1 MRSSIDNPMGK
12 YAQVAK
18 QLENPAVKLDVLA
31 RYAQGQNPAV
41 PEFLALAEIKRRQ
54 SLNQHSP
61 APAQTTVQEDLVRAA
76 APQPMMPQGM
86 PQQMPQQMAGLQ
98 AMQRPQGV
106 AALPSGMD
114 AQSLAGGGIVAF
126 DNGGYVNEEM
136 QYAGGGIVAFAGD
149 KRSDVEDPY
158 ADNEYMKRVLRNQEA
173 VSGDFGLGELAK
185 LRNYDPVQSSYRLV
199 KQGIMDPFNR
209 FIRQS
214 PGEQAVA
221 FNAASEARSG
231 QRPMFVNRPEDT
243 ARDVA
248 AVEEAKR
255 KAAIPTTSEQV
266 RKMMPEER
274 NLKPDELGRYVAGPN
289 DESKLYEAE
298 ALAKKISPKGE
309 ALPTVGEKGRMAA
322 TTEADRNA
330 DGSLKN
336 PKQDKYAEYE
346 KMLLENAAQGKV
358 DRQQDKYMRLLEA
371 GLGIMGGTSQHALT
385 NIGQGAMGAA
395 KGYAQDK
402 AGYRKEDRDNIK
414 ELMALGMKKEDAAR
428 ETEKLAIMR
437 KEAEDKGGYYG
448 AYGEFLKSKGA
459 NLGVAGDT
467 KMDIATLN
475 AIGRAHT
482 ELLKGAAKM
491 GSPYYGKSS
500 EELMQIA
507 RNSVLSALGGG
518 AAGPVATTLS
528 YSDFANSLKK

>member
-1 MRSSIDNPMGK
+1 MNNPMNNPMGR

-18 QLENPAVKLDVLA
+18 QLENPAVKLDTLA

-54 SLNQHSP
+54 SLVAHTP

-76 APQPMMPQGM
+76 APQPMMPQ
-86 PQQMPQQMAGLQ
+86 QMAGLQ
-98 AMQRPQGV
+98 GMQRPQGV
-106 AALPSGMD
+106 ASLPSGMNE
-114 AQSLAGGGIVAF
+114 QSLAGGGIVAF
-126 DNGGYVNEEM
+126 DDGGYVNEEM

-199 KQGIMDPFNR
+199 KQGIMDPWSR
-209 FIRQS
+209 FMRQS

-221 FNAASEARSG
+221 FNAASEARKG
-231 QRPMFVNRPEDT
+231 DRPTFVNRPEDT
-243 ARDVA
+243 ARDAAAVA
-248 AVEEAKR
+248 AAKE

-266 RKMMPEER
+266 KKMMPAEDI
-274 NLKPDELGRYVAGPN
+274 KG
-289 DESKLYEAE
+289 DESKLFEAE
-298 ALAKKISPKGE
+298 AKAKNIVKETGNRN
-309 ALPTVGEKGRMAA
+309 LPTVGEKGRMSPTTGETKPGEDMYAKYEEMLKGQAA
-322 TTEADRNA
+322 ESKAARD
-330 DGSLKN
+330 
-336 PKQDKYAEYE
+336 QDKY
-346 KMLLENAAQGKV
+346 L
-358 DRQQDKYMRLLEA
+358 RLLEA

-437 KEAEDKGGYYG
+437 KEAEGKGEYYG
-448 AYGEFLKSKGA
+448 AYADFLKSKGA
-459 NLGVAGDT
+459 NLGNASET
-467 KMDIATLN
+467 AMDKANLA
-475 AIGRAHT
+475 AIGKMHAG
-482 ELLKGAAKM
+482 LLKEAGKM
-491 GSPYYGKSS
+491 GSPYYGKSA
-500 EELMQIA
+500 EELWQLA
-507 RNSVLSALGGG
+507 QGLVLKGGGG
-518 AAGPVATTLS
+518 APAPTTVQWG
-528 YSDFANSLKK
+528 SLGAPTKP

>member
-1 MRSSIDNPMGK
+1 MRSVINNPMREYEQIAK
-12 YAQVAK
+12 Y
-18 QLENPAVKLDVLA
+18 LSDPAVKIDKLA
-31 RYAQGQNPAV
+31 QYAQGANPRV
-41 PEFLALAEIKRRQ
+41 PEFLALAEIKKRQ
-54 SLNQHSP
+54 SMV
-61 APAQTTVQEDLVRAA
+61 APSGAAGPVQTVREDLVGAVT
-76 APQPMMPQGM
+76 PQPMMPQGM

-98 AMQRPQGV
+98 TMQRPQGV

-126 DNGGYVNEEM
+126 DDGGYVNEEM

-185 LRNYDPVQSSYRLV
+185 LRNWDPVQSSYRAV
-199 KQGIMDPFNR
+199 KQGVMDPFNR

-214 PGEQAVA
+214 PKEQAVA

-309 ALPTVGEKGRMAA
+309 ALPTVGEKGRMAP
-322 TTEADRNA
+322 TTAETKPGEDMYAKYEEMFKNQAAD
-330 DGSLKN
+330 SK
-336 PKQDKYAEYE
+336 
-346 KMLLENAAQGKV
+346 AA
-358 DRQQDKYMRLLEA
+358 RQQDKYMRLLEA

-385 NIGQGAMGAA
+385 NIGQGSMAAA

-402 AGYRKEDRDNIK
+402 ADYRKEDRQNVMD
-414 ELMALGMKKEDAAR
+414 LMGLGMKKEEAKRD
-428 ETEKLAIMR
+428 TEKLAIMR
-437 KEAEDKGGYYG
+437 KEAEDKGLYYG
-448 AYGEFLKSKGA
+448 SYADFLKSKGA
-459 NLGVAGDT
+459 NLGEAGDT
-467 KMDIATLN
+467 AMNKANLAAVGKIHA
-475 AIGRAHT
+475 G
-482 ELLKGAAKM
+482 LLKEAGKM
-491 GSPYYGKSS
+491 GSQYYGKSA
-500 EELMQIA
+500 EELWQLA
-507 RNSVLSALGGG
+507 QGLVLGGG
-518 AAGPVATTLS
+518 GGPPAPTVYQFNALGVPPKS
-528 YSDFANSLKK
+528 

>member
-1 MRSSIDNPMGK
+1 MRNTIDNPMGK

-18 QLENPAVKLDVLA
+18 QLENPAIKLNVLA

-54 SLNQHSP
+54 TLNQHSP

-76 APQPMMPQGM
+76 TPQPMPQV
-86 PQQMPQQMAGLQ
+86 MPQQMAGLQ

-114 AQSLAGGGIVAF
+114 EQSLAGGGIVAF
-126 DNGGYVNEEM
+126 DDGGYVNEEM
-136 QYAGGGIVAFAGD
+136 QYAGGGIVAFNGA
-149 KRSDVEDPY
+149 KQSDVEDPY
-158 ADNEYMKRVLRNQEA
+158 ANNEYMKRVLRNQEA
-173 VSGDFGLGELAK
+173 VSGDFGLGELAR

-214 PGEQAVA
+214 PAEQAVG
-221 FNAASEARSG
+221 FRAASEARTG
-231 QRPMFVNRPEDT
+231 ERPTFVNRPEDT
-243 ARDVA
+243 ARDAAAVA
-248 AVEEAKR
+248 AARE
-255 KAAIPTTSEQV
+255 KAAIPTSAEQV
-266 RKMMPEER
+266 KKLMP
-274 NLKPDELGRYVAGPN
+274 
-289 DESKLYEAE
+289 AE
-298 ALAKKISPKGE
+298 AITGNEESLFKAEAKAKEIAKETGNRT
-309 ALPTVGEKGRMAA
+309 LPTVGEKGRMAP
-322 TTEADRNA
+322 TTAETKPGEDMYAKYEEM
-330 DGSLKN
+330 LKG
-336 PKQDKYAEYE
+336 QAAES
-346 KMLLENAAQGKV
+346 KAA
-358 DRQQDKYMRLLEA
+358 RQQDKYMRLLEA
-371 GLGIMGGTSQHALT
+371 GLGIMGGTSQYAGV

-402 AGYRKEDRDNIK
+402 ASYRKEDRDSIK

-459 NLGVAGDT
+459 NLGTAGDT

-475 AIGRAHT
+475 NIGRLHQQ
-482 ELLKGAAKM
+482 LIKDSAKM
-491 GSPYYGKSS
+491 GSPYYGRSS
-500 EELMQIA
+500 DELMQIA
-507 RNSVLSALGGG
+507 KASYLQGGGG
-518 AAGPVATTLS
+518 APAPTTVQWG
-528 YSDFANSLKK
+528 SLGVPTKS

>member
-1 MRSSIDNPMGK
+1 MRSIINNPMHE
-12 YAQVAK
+12 YAQIAK
-18 QLENPAVKLDVLA
+18 YLADPAVKIDKLA
-31 RYAQGQNPAV
+31 QYAQGTNPRV
-41 PEFLALAEIKRRQ
+41 PEFLALAEIKKRQ
-54 SLNQHSP
+54 SAVTPSGIAGP
-61 APAQTTVQEDLVRAA
+61 VQTVKEDLVGAMTPQLMQQM
-76 APQPMMPQGM
+76 PQP
-86 PQQMPQQMAGLQ
+86 MPQQMAGLPT
-98 AMQRPQGV
+98 MQRTQGL

-114 AQSLAGGGIVAF
+114 GESMAGGGIVAF
-126 DNGGYVNEEM
+126 DDGGYVDD
-136 QYAGGGIVAFAGD
+136 YAGGGIVAFSGD

-158 ADNEYMKRVLRNQEA
+158 ANNEYMQRVLRNQEA

-185 LRNYDPVQSSYRLV
+185 LRNWDPVQSSYRAV
-199 KQGIMDPFNR
+199 KQGIMDPWSR
-209 FIRQS
+209 FMKQS
-214 PGEQAVA
+214 PGEQAVTY
-221 FNAASEARSG
+221 NMGKEARTG

-266 RKMMPEER
+266 RKMMPAEGTSGTDEE
-274 NLKPDELGRYVAGPN
+274 
-289 DESKLYEAE
+289 KLFKAE
-298 ALAKKISPKGE
+298 ALAKKIGAE
-309 ALPTVGEKGRMAA
+309 TGNRTLPTVGEKGRMAA
-322 TTEADRNA
+322 TTKADL
-330 DGSLKN
+330 DSEGKTKE

-385 NIGQGAMGAA
+385 NIGQGAMAAA
-395 KGYAQDK
+395 KDYAQDK

-459 NLGVAGDT
+459 NLGNASET
-467 KMDIATLN
+467 AMDKANLA
-475 AIGRAHT
+475 AIGKMHSG
-482 ELLKGAAKM
+482 LLKESAKM
-491 GSPYYGKSS
+491 GSPYYGKSA
-500 EELMQIA
+500 EELWQLA
-507 RNSVLSALGGG
+507 QGLVLGGG
-518 AAGPVATTLS
+518 GGPPAPTVYQFNALGAPPKS
-528 YSDFANSLKK
+528 

>member
-18 QLENPAVKLDVLA
+18 QLENPAVKLDTLA

-76 APQPMMPQGM
+76 MPQPMQQQMLQG
-86 PQQMPQQMAGLQ
+86 MPQQMAGLQ

-126 DNGGYVNEEM
+126 DDGGYVNEEM

-185 LRNYDPVQSSYRLV
+185 LKNWDPVQSSYRAV
-199 KQGIMDPFNR
+199 KQGIMDPFSR
-209 FIRQS
+209 FIKQS
-214 PGEQAVA
+214 PGEQAVIH
-221 FNAASEARSG
+221 NVGKEARTG
-231 QRPMFVNRPEDT
+231 ERPMFVNRPEDT

-248 AVEEAKR
+248 AMEEAKR

-266 RKMMPEER
+266 KKMMPAEGPSGTDEE
-274 NLKPDELGRYVAGPN
+274 
-289 DESKLYEAE
+289 KLFKAE

-309 ALPTVGEKGRMAA
+309 ALPTVGERGRMAP
-322 TTEADRNA
+322 TTKADL
-330 DGSLKN
+330 DSEGKTKE
-336 PKQDKYAEYE
+336 PKQDMYAKYEEMFKNQAAES
-346 KMLLENAAQGKV
+346 KAA
-358 DRQQDKYMRLLEA
+358 RQQDKYMRLLEA

-402 AGYRKEDRDNIK
+402 ADYRKEDRQNVMD
-414 ELMALGMKKEDAAR
+414 LMSLGMKKEDAAR

-459 NLGVAGDT
+459 NLGAAGDT
-467 KMDIATLN
+467 AMNKANL
-475 AIGRAHT
+475 AAVGRIHAG
-482 ELLKGAAKM
+482 LLKEAGKM
-491 GSPYYGKSS
+491 GSQYYGKSA
-500 EELMQIA
+500 EELWSMA
-507 RNSVLSALGGG
+507 ERMVTGGGGG
-518 AAGPVATTLS
+518 APAPTVYQFNALGVPPKS
-528 YSDFANSLKK
+528 

>member
-12 YAQVAK
+12 YAQVAR
-18 QLENPAVKLDVLA
+18 QLENPSIKLDVLA

-54 SLNQHSP
+54 TLNQHSP

-86 PQQMPQQMAGLQ
+86 PQGMPQQMAGLQ

-114 AQSLAGGGIVAF
+114 EQSMAGGGIVAF
-126 DNGGYVNEEM
+126 DDGGYVNEEM

-173 VSGDFGLGELAK
+173 VSGDFGLGELAR
-185 LRNYDPVQSSYRLV
+185 LRNWDPVQSSYRAV
-199 KQGIMDPFNR
+199 KQGVMDPFNR
-209 FIRQS
+209 FIKQS

-266 RKMMPEER
+266 KKMMPAEGPSGTDEE
-274 NLKPDELGRYVAGPN
+274 
-289 DESKLYEAE
+289 KLFKAE
-298 ALAKKISPKGE
+298 AKAKEIAKETGNRT
-309 ALPTVGEKGRMAA
+309 LPTVGEKGRMAP
-322 TTEADRNA
+322 TTAETKPGEDMYAKYEEMFKNQAAD
-330 DGSLKN
+330 SK
-336 PKQDKYAEYE
+336 
-346 KMLLENAAQGKV
+346 AA
-358 DRQQDKYMRLLEA
+358 RQQDKYMRLLEA

-385 NIGQGAMGAA
+385 NIGQGSMAAA

-402 AGYRKEDRDNIK
+402 ADYRKEDRQNVMD
-414 ELMALGMKKEDAAR
+414 LMGLGMKKEEAKRD
-428 ETEKLAIMR
+428 TEKLAIMR
-437 KEAEDKGGYYG
+437 KEAEDKGLYYG
-448 AYGEFLKSKGA
+448 SYADFLKSKGA
-459 NLGVAGDT
+459 NLGNASET
-467 KMDIATLN
+467 AMDKANLS
-475 AIGRAHT
+475 AIGKMHSG
-482 ELLKGAAKM
+482 LLKESAKM
-491 GSPYYGKSS
+491 GSPYYGKSA
-500 EELMQIA
+500 EELWQLA
-507 RNSVLSALGGG
+507 QGLVLKGGGG
-518 AAGPVATTLS
+518 APAPTTVT
-528 YSDFANSLKK
+528 YGDFANSLKK

>member
-18 QLENPAVKLDVLA
+18 QLENPAVKLDTLA

-54 SLNQHSP
+54 TLNQHSP

-86 PQQMPQQMAGLQ
+86 PQQMAGLQ

-114 AQSLAGGGIVAF
+114 EQSMAGGGIVAF
-126 DNGGYVNEEM
+126 DDGGYVNEEM

-173 VSGDFGLGELAK
+173 VSGDFGLGELAR
-185 LRNYDPVQSSYRLV
+185 LRNWDPVQSSYRAV
-199 KQGIMDPFNR
+199 KQGVMDPFNR
-209 FIRQS
+209 FIKQS

-266 RKMMPEER
+266 KKMMPAEGPSGTDEE
-274 NLKPDELGRYVAGPN
+274 
-289 DESKLYEAE
+289 KLFKAE
-298 ALAKKISPKGE
+298 AKAKEIAKETGNRT
-309 ALPTVGEKGRMAA
+309 LPTVGEKGRIAPTTAETKPGEDMYAKYEEMFKNQAA
-322 TTEADRNA
+322 D
-330 DGSLKN
+330 SK
-336 PKQDKYAEYE
+336 
-346 KMLLENAAQGKV
+346 AA
-358 DRQQDKYMRLLEA
+358 RQQDKYMRLLEA

-385 NIGQGAMGAA
+385 NIGQGSMAAA

-402 AGYRKEDRDNIK
+402 ADYRKEDRQNVMD
-414 ELMALGMKKEDAAR
+414 LMGLGMKKEEAKRD
-428 ETEKLAIMR
+428 TEKLAIMR
-437 KEAEDKGGYYG
+437 KEAEDKGLYYG
-448 AYGEFLKSKGA
+448 SYADFLKSKGA
-459 NLGVAGDT
+459 NLGNASET
-467 KMDIATLN
+467 AMDKANLS
-475 AIGRAHT
+475 AIGKMHSG
-482 ELLKGAAKM
+482 LLKESAKM
-491 GSPYYGKSS
+491 GSPYYGKSA
-500 EELMQIA
+500 EELWQLA
-507 RNSVLSALGGG
+507 QGLVLKGGGG
-518 AAGPVATTLS
+518 APAPTTVT
-528 YSDFANSLKK
+528 YGDFANSLKK

>member
-1 MRSSIDNPMGK
+1 MRNPIDNPMGR

-18 QLENPAVKLDVLA
+18 QLESPAVKLDTLA

-54 SLNQHSP
+54 SLNQHSA

-76 APQPMMPQGM
+76 SPQPMMPQGM

-114 AQSLAGGGIVAF
+114 EQSMAGGGIVAF
-126 DNGGYVNEEM
+126 DDGGYVNEEM

-185 LRNYDPVQSSYRLV
+185 LKNWDPVQSSYRLV
-199 KQGIMDPFNR
+199 KQGIMDPWSR
-209 FIRQS
+209 FMKQS

-221 FNAASEARSG
+221 FNAASEARRG
-231 QRPMFVNRPEDT
+231 DRPMFVNRPEDT
-243 ARDVA
+243 ARDAA
-248 AVEEAKR
+248 AVEEARR

-266 RKMMPEER
+266 KKMMPEES
-274 NLKPDELGRYVAGPN
+274 NLKPDKLGRYVAGPN

-309 ALPTVGEKGRMAA
+309 ALPTVGEKGRMAP
-322 TTEADRNA
+322 TTAETKPGEDMYAKYEEMFKNQAAD
-330 DGSLKN
+330 SK
-336 PKQDKYAEYE
+336 
-346 KMLLENAAQGKV
+346 AA
-358 DRQQDKYMRLLEA
+358 RQQDKYMRLLEA

-385 NIGQGAMGAA
+385 NIGQGSMAAA
-395 KGYAQDK
+395 KGYAQDR
-402 AGYRKEDRDNIK
+402 ADYRKEDRQNIMD
-414 ELMALGMKKEDAAR
+414 LMSLGMKKEDAAR

-437 KEAEDKGGYYG
+437 KEAEGKGQYYG
-448 AYGEFLKSKGA
+448 AYADFLKSKGA
-459 NLGVAGDT
+459 NLGNASET
-467 KMDIATLN
+467 AMDKANLA
-475 AIGRAHT
+475 AIGKMHAG
-482 ELLKGAAKM
+482 LLKEAGKM
-491 GSPYYGKSS
+491 GSPYYGKSA
-500 EELMQIA
+500 EELWQLA
-507 RNSVLSALGGG
+507 QGLVLKGGSGAPAPTTVQWNTLGV
-518 AAGPVATTLS
+518 PPKS
-528 YSDFANSLKK
+528 